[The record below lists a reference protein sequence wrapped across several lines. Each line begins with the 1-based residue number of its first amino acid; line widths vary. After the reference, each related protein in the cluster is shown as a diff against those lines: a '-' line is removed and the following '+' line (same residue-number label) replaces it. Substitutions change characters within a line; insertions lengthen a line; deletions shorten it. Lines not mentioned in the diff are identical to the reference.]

1 MTIGGSIA
9 LIIIGAILA
18 YAVNYDISGIDIRL
32 VGVILM
38 IGGVIGLVVGIVRI
52 MSARRA
58 VDRRP
63 RRRRCARS
71 TTRTTTRPGAATD
84 PGTAGTA
91 ARSTPVSGQ
100 GAAFP

>member
-38 IGGVIGLVVGIVRI
+38 IGGVIGLVIGIVRM

-63 RRRRCARS
+63 PPAAVREEYYPDEYEARRRY
-71 TTRTTTRPGAATD
+71 
-84 PGTAGTA
+84 
-91 ARSTPVSGQ
+91 
-100 GAAFP
+100 

>member
-38 IGGVIGLVVGIVRI
+38 IGGLIGLVVGIVRI

-58 VDRRP
+58 VTRRP
-63 RRRRCARS
+63 PPAAVREEYYEDEYEARRRY
-71 TTRTTTRPGAATD
+71 
-84 PGTAGTA
+84 
-91 ARSTPVSGQ
+91 
-100 GAAFP
+100 

>member
-63 RRRRCARS
+63 PPAAVREEYYADDYEARRRY
-71 TTRTTTRPGAATD
+71 
-84 PGTAGTA
+84 
-91 ARSTPVSGQ
+91 
-100 GAAFP
+100 

>member
-38 IGGVIGLVVGIVRI
+38 IGGLIGLVVGIVRI

-58 VDRRP
+58 VTRRP
-63 RRRRCARS
+63 PPAAVREEYYEDDYEARRRY
-71 TTRTTTRPGAATD
+71 
-84 PGTAGTA
+84 
-91 ARSTPVSGQ
+91 
-100 GAAFP
+100 

>member
-38 IGGVIGLVVGIVRI
+38 IGGLIGLVIGIVRI

-58 VDRRP
+58 VTRRP
-63 RRRRCARS
+63 PPAAVREEYYEDDYEARRRY
-71 TTRTTTRPGAATD
+71 
-84 PGTAGTA
+84 
-91 ARSTPVSGQ
+91 
-100 GAAFP
+100 

>member
-1 MTIGGSIA
+1 VTIGGSIA

-18 YAVNYDISGIDIRL
+18 YAVNYDVSGIDIRL

-38 IGGVIGLVVGIVRI
+38 IGGLIGLVIGIVRI

-63 RRRRCARS
+63 PPAAVREEYYEEDYPARRRY
-71 TTRTTTRPGAATD
+71 
-84 PGTAGTA
+84 
-91 ARSTPVSGQ
+91 
-100 GAAFP
+100 

>member
-1 MTIGGSIA
+1 VTIGGSIA

-38 IGGVIGLVVGIVRI
+38 IGGLIGLVIGIVRI

-63 RRRRCARS
+63 PPAAVREEYYEDDYPARRRY
-71 TTRTTTRPGAATD
+71 
-84 PGTAGTA
+84 
-91 ARSTPVSGQ
+91 
-100 GAAFP
+100 